1 MVFLYGKKM
10 RSKQHGKRLRQEGA
24 IKRLEK
30 TVAMH
35 EANTELT
42 LAIMEDHNLSTGAAD
57 KVESIRA
64 KKIERAKTTIKNTK
78 ENIK

>member
-1 MVFLYGKKM
+1 M

-30 TVAMH
+30 TVALH
-35 EANTELT
+35 EANTQLT
-42 LAIMEDHNLSTGAAD
+42 IAIMEDHNLSTGAAN

-64 KKIERAKTTIKNTK
+64 KKIERAKITIKNTK
-78 ENIK
+78 ENLK

>member
-1 MVFLYGKKM
+1 M
-10 RSKQHGKRLRQEGA
+10 RSKQHGKRLRREGA

-30 TVAMH
+30 TVVMH

-42 LAIMEDHNLSTGAAD
+42 LAIMEDRNLSTGAAN

-78 ENIK
+78 ENMK